1 MRDSELRGI
10 IVRALYNQRRSD
22 LVSFDQELGGLP
34 VPDGA
39 TESILRQLQKKGLI
53 ERPVQALSGLGSG
66 RITQAGIDV
75 IEGKRKPPVSI
86 IFQNA
91 TSSNLELGSAST
103 QKDSILES
111 DVAVDRFQG
120 SVAMDHSYESEE
132 KSTAPIGWMR
142 KWVMDMLKKFGSG

>member
-10 IVRALYNQRRSD
+10 IVRTLYNQRGSD

-39 TESILRQLQKKGLI
+39 AESILRQLQKKGLI

-91 TSSNLELGSAST
+91 TSSNLEVGPTNT
-103 QKDSILES
+103 QNDSILES
-111 DVAVDRFQG
+111 DA
-120 SVAMDHSYESEE
+120 AMDHSHEIVEINHSHESED
-132 KSTAPIGWMR
+132 KPKARFGWMR
-142 KWVMDMLKKFGSG
+142 KWVKDILGKFGWV

>member
-10 IVRALYNQRRSD
+10 ILVKLYKQRRRD

-66 RITQAGIDV
+66 RITQAGIEV
-75 IEGKRKPPVSI
+75 IEGKRNPPASI
-86 IFQNA
+86 IFQHA
-91 TSSNLELGSAST
+91 TTSDLELGAANT
-103 QKDSILES
+103 ENDGIVKS
-111 DVAVDRFQG
+111 D
-120 SVAMDHSYESEE
+120 VAMDHSHENIAVNHSDESQD
-132 KSTAPIGWMR
+132 KPKAPFGWMR
-142 KWVMDMLKKFGSG
+142 KWVIDMLEKFGWV

>member
-10 IVRALYNQRRSD
+10 ILRTLYSQRRRD

-66 RITQAGIDV
+66 RITQAGIEV
-75 IEGKRKPPVSI
+75 IEGKRNPPVSI
-86 IFQNA
+86 IFQHA
-91 TSSNLELGSAST
+91 TGPNLELDAANTENDG
-103 QKDSILES
+103 ILKS
-111 DVAVDRFQG
+111 DVV
-120 SVAMDHSYESEE
+120 MDHSHDSVAVNHSHESQD
-132 KSTAPIGWMR
+132 KSKAPFGWMR
-142 KWVMDMLKKFGSG
+142 KWVIDMLGKFGWV